1 MSVIVSKRARADDGL
16 HAIRGCDETTI
27 SNRRRRRARGCGADQ
42 HRGIG
47 GAPIPLRLSHF
58 HAAYLTLPVWGRAG
72 WGLSNPDRECDAST
86 HAGNGH
92 DPGAGL
98 SAEHGARL

>member
-1 MSVIVSKRARADDGL
+1 MTTSVIVSKGARADDGL

-27 SNRRRRRARGCGADQ
+27 SNRRRRRARRRGPDQ
-42 HRGIG
+42 HCGFG
-47 GAPIPLRLSHF
+47 GTPIPLRL
-58 HAAYLTLPVWGRAG
+58 YLT
-72 WGLSNPDRECDAST
+72 NFDRDGDAST
-86 HAGNGH
+86 HTSNGH